1 MIFIYQSE
9 QKREG
14 ICDPHNLA
22 ELSAIQG
29 WHSGGANPAEL
40 PAQRRRRLKTAK
52 AQGLRLP
59 DKLLALADDV
69 IE

>member
-1 MIFIYQSE
+1 MIFIYQSA

-29 WHSGGANPAEL
+29 WHGGGANPAEL
-40 PAQRRRRLKTAK
+40 PAQRRRPQKT
-52 AQGLRLP
+52 QGLRLP

>member
-22 ELSAIQG
+22 ELSAIKDG
-29 WHSGGANPAEL
+29 TAAAPTPPNFP
-40 PAQRRRRLKTAK
+40 PRRRRLKTAK
-52 AQGLRLP
+52 TQGLRLP